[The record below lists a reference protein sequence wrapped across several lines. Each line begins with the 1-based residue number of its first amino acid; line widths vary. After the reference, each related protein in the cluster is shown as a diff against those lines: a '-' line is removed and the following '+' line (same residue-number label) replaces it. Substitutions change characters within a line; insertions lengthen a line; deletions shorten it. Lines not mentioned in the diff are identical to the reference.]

1 MGEKKRTVKDENY
14 YSIFGWMTNPDG
26 MDLSGLELDVYAI
39 IFGMTQSVNKFDGAL
54 QYLADFTNTSER
66 GIQKTLARLVEKGY
80 LIKTQVSYNRFTYEA
95 VVKKKKDD
103 EQSSPMTNR
112 VHHDDEQSSPMT
124 NRVHHD
130 DEQSS
135 PLMTNRV
142 RHDDEQSSPNNID
155 NIDNNINIYISDKK
169 EEKSTPIRHKYGEF
183 KHVRLSDDDIIK
195 LKETYGDEL
204 LNKYIKLLDEYIEN
218 TGKSYKNHY
227 LTIRNWIKKNLQK
240 DKQSSGAKKSNQ
252 FNTFSQR
259 DSMDFDELEKRM
271 TGGTG

>member
-39 IFGMTQSVNKFDGAL
+39 IFGMTQSVNKYDGAL
-54 QYLADFTNTSER
+54 QYLADFTNSSER
-66 GIQKTLARLVEKGY
+66 GIQKTLAKLVEKGY

-103 EQSSPMTNR
+103 EQSSSMTNR
-112 VHHDDEQSSPMT
+112 VHHDDEQSSP
-124 NRVHHD
+124 
-130 DEQSS
+130 
-135 PLMTNRV
+135 
-142 RHDDEQSSPNNID
+142 NNID
-155 NIDNNINIYISDKK
+155 NINNNINIYTSDKK
-169 EEKSTPIRHKYGEF
+169 EEKTTPIRHKYGEF

-227 LTIRNWIKKNLQK
+227 LTIRNWIKKNSQK

-259 DSMDFDELEKRM
+259 DNVDFEELERKM

>member
-39 IFGMTQSVNKFDGAL
+39 IFGMTQSVNKYDGAL
-54 QYLADFTNTSER
+54 QYLADFTNSSER
-66 GIQKTLARLVEKGY
+66 GIQKTLAKLVEKGY

-103 EQSSPMTNR
+103 EQSSSMTNRVHHDDEQSSSLMTNR
-112 VHHDDEQSSPMT
+112 VHHDDEQSSP
-124 NRVHHD
+124 
-130 DEQSS
+130 
-135 PLMTNRV
+135 
-142 RHDDEQSSPNNID
+142 NNID
-155 NIDNNINIYISDKK
+155 NINNNINIYTSDKK
-169 EEKSTPIRHKYGEF
+169 EEKTTPIRHKYGEF

-227 LTIRNWIKKNLQK
+227 LTIRNWIKKNSQK

-259 DSMDFDELEKRM
+259 DNVDFEELERKM